1 MKLLPHQI
9 DDAKF
14 LASRKIAGC
23 FNGMGTGK
31 TLTALQATIE
41 AEVLRAV
48 IIGPPISLRMWAQE
62 AANWTGAKVQIL
74 SKGSTPIDRDPEVE
88 ILICSYEIATKRQ
101 HELMAW
107 AREPL
112 NGMRTAL
119 ICDESHA
126 LKSTKAKRTKAILGR
141 GGMCEAFEHTWLLTG
156 SPMTRWAD
164 DMIPFLF
171 RAAPQEIKKK
181 IGALSIE
188 RYNLRYCITQ
198 KRSFPGSRRPVIMTV
213 GSRNLDEL
221 GAILATCATRRTLD
235 DVWESMPSLTHTRL
249 AVEVSGIAAIN
260 RAIEKMTMAEIEQA
274 LADKEENL
282 ATMRRELGLSMIP
295 EASDFIWQRADA
307 EQGAILV
314 GAWHR
319 EVIDG
324 LVDLLHVKELRV
336 AKLDGRTSAAMKT
349 EIQRQFNDGELDVLV
364 GQIAAMGVSLNLQR
378 GGNSIVVVEEDWSY
392 EIMSQFYARLHRMGQ
407 GKPVHVDT
415 LYVDNKLAKAVHAIS
430 QAKKRA
436 AEHTRA
442 AHQEAINAGTN

>member
-260 RAIEKMTMAEIEQA
+260 RAIEKMTKNSPPHKAPPARVVSSPLVYGLLFQS
-274 LADKEENL
+274 
-282 ATMRRELGLSMIP
+282 RRGWTP
-295 EASDFIWQRADA
+295 R
-307 EQGAILV
+307 
-314 GAWHR
+314 
-319 EVIDG
+319 
-324 LVDLLHVKELRV
+324 
-336 AKLDGRTSAAMKT
+336 
-349 EIQRQFNDGELDVLV
+349 
-364 GQIAAMGVSLNLQR
+364 
-378 GGNSIVVVEEDWSY
+378 
-392 EIMSQFYARLHRMGQ
+392 
-407 GKPVHVDT
+407 
-415 LYVDNKLAKAVHAIS
+415 
-430 QAKKRA
+430 
-436 AEHTRA
+436 
-442 AHQEAINAGTN
+442 NA

>member
-1 MKLLPHQI
+1 MELLPHQI
-9 DDAKF
+9 EDAKF

-74 SKGSTPIDRDPEVE
+74 DKGTTPIDRDPEVE

-141 GGMCEAFEHTWLLTG
+141 GGMVEAFEHSWFLTG

-164 DMIPFLF
+164 DLIPFLF

-181 IGALSIE
+181 IGMLNVD
-188 RYNLRYCITQ
+188 RFNLRYCIVQ
-198 KRSFPGSRRPVIMTV
+198 ERKFSGARFPVKMTV

-235 DVWESMPSLTHTRL
+235 DVWEDMPSITHTRL
-249 AVEVSGIAAIN
+249 AVEVSGVAAIN
-260 RAIEKMTMAEIEQA
+260 REINRMSVHEIEQA
-274 LADKEENL
+274 IANNDENL
-282 ATMRRELGLSMIP
+282 ATMRRELGVSMVP
-295 EASDFIWQRADA
+295 EAADFIWQRADA

-319 EVIDG
+319 EVIDA
-324 LVDLLHVKELRV
+324 LVDLLHVKKLRV
-336 AKLDGRTSAAMKT
+336 GKLDGRTSAAHKV
-349 EIQRQFNDGELDVLV
+349 ELQRQFNEGELDVLV
-364 GQIAAMGVSLNLQR
+364 GQIGAMGVSLNLQR
-378 GGNSIVVVEEDWSY
+378 GGNAIVVVEEDWSPSV
-392 EIMSQFYARLHRMGQ
+392 MDQFYARLHRMGQ

-430 QAKKRA
+430 QAKRRA
-436 AEHTRA
+436 HTA
-442 AHQEAINAGTN
+442 TANAHQEAAQ

>member
-9 DDAKF
+9 EDAKF

-74 SKGSTPIDRDPEVE
+74 AKGTTPIDRDPEVE

-126 LKSTKAKRTKAILGR
+126 LKSTKAKRTKAVLGR

-164 DMIPFLF
+164 DLIPFLF
-171 RAAPQEIKKK
+171 RAAPDQIKKK

-249 AVEVSGIAAIN
+249 AVEVSGVSAIN
-260 RAIEKMTMAEIEQA
+260 RQLEKMTMAEIEQA
-274 LADKEENL
+274 LADKDENL

-295 EASDFIWQRADA
+295 EAADFIWQRADA

-324 LVDLLHVKELRV
+324 LVDLLHVKKLRV

-349 EIQRQFNDGELDVLV
+349 EIQRQFNEGELDVLV

-378 GGNSIVVVEEDWSY
+378 GGNSIVVVEEDWSPSV
-392 EIMSQFYARLHRMGQ
+392 MDQFYARLHRMGQ

-415 LYVDNKLAKAVHAIS
+415 LYVENKLAKAVHNIS
-430 QAKKRA
+430 NAKRRA
-436 AEHTRA
+436 HTATAE
-442 AHQEAINAGTN
+442 AHQEAAQ

>member
-9 DDAKF
+9 EDAKF

-74 SKGSTPIDRDPEVE
+74 AKGTTPIDRDPEVE

-126 LKSTKAKRTKAILGR
+126 LKSTKAKRTKAVLGR

-164 DMIPFLF
+164 DLIPFLF

-249 AVEVSGIAAIN
+249 AVEVSGVSAIN
-260 RAIEKMTMAEIEQA
+260 RQLEKMTIAEIEQA
-274 LADKEENL
+274 LADKDENL

-295 EASDFIWQRADA
+295 EAADFIWQRADA

-324 LVDLLHVKELRV
+324 LVDLLHVKKLRV

-349 EIQRQFNDGELDVLV
+349 EIQRQFNEGELDVLV

-378 GGNSIVVVEEDWSY
+378 GGNSIVVVEEDWSPSV
-392 EIMSQFYARLHRMGQ
+392 MDQFYARLHRMGQ

-415 LYVDNKLAKAVHAIS
+415 LYVENKLAKAVHNIS
-430 QAKKRA
+430 NAKRRA
-436 AEHTRA
+436 HTATAE
-442 AHQEAINAGTN
+442 AHQEAAQ

>member
-9 DDAKF
+9 EDAKF
-14 LASRKIAGC
+14 LASRRVAGC

-41 AEVLRAV
+41 AEVLRVV

-74 SKGSTPIDRDPEVE
+74 AKGSTPIDRDPEVE

-126 LKSTKAKRTKAILGR
+126 LKSTKAKRTKAVLGK
-141 GGMCEAFEHTWLLTG
+141 GGMVEAFAHSWFLTG

-164 DMIPFLF
+164 DLIPFLF
-171 RAAPQEIKKK
+171 RAAPDQIKSK
-181 IGALSIE
+181 IGGLNID
-188 RYNLRYCITQ
+188 RFNLRYCIVQ
-198 KRSFPGSRRPVIMTV
+198 QRKFPGARMPVKMTV

-221 GAILATCATRRTLD
+221 GEMLATCATRRTLD
-235 DVWESMPSLTHTRL
+235 DVWESMPALTHTRL
-249 AVEVSGIAAIN
+249 AVEVSGVAAIN
-260 RAIEKMTMAEIEQA
+260 RALEKMTVAQIERA
-274 LADKEENL
+274 LAEKDENL
-282 ATMRRELGLSMIP
+282 ASMRRELGLSLIP
-295 EASDFIWQRADA
+295 AAVDFIADRADA

-324 LVDLLHVKELRV
+324 LVDGLRAKKLRV
-336 AKLDGRTSAAMKT
+336 AQLDGRTPAAQKT
-349 EIQRQFNDGELDVLV
+349 ELQRQFNEGELDVLV

-378 GGNSIVVVEEDWSY
+378 GGNSIVVAEEDWSPAV
-392 EIMSQFYARLHRMGQ
+392 MDQFYARLHRMGQ

-415 LYVDNKLAKAVHAIS
+415 LYVENKLSTAVHRIS
-430 QAKKRA
+430 SAKRRA
-436 AEHTRA
+436 HAATA
-442 AHQEAINAGTN
+442 TAHQEAAQ

>member
-1 MKLLPHQI
+1 MELLPHQI
-9 DDAKF
+9 EDAKF

-41 AEVLRAV
+41 AEVLRVV

-74 SKGSTPIDRDPEVE
+74 AKGSTPIDRDPEVE

-101 HELMAW
+101 HELMMW

-126 LKSTKAKRTKAILGR
+126 LKSTKAKRTKAILGK

-164 DMIPFLF
+164 DLIPFLF

-181 IGALSIE
+181 IGALNID
-188 RYNLRYCITQ
+188 RFNLRYCIVQ
-198 KRSFPGSRRPVIMTV
+198 ERKFPGAYRPVKMTV

-260 RAIEKMTMAEIEQA
+260 RALEKMTMAQIEDAIAQN
-274 LADKEENL
+274 DENL

-295 EASDFIWQRADA
+295 EAADFIWQRADA

-324 LVDLLHVKELRV
+324 LVEELTKKKLRV
-336 AKLDGRTSAAMKT
+336 AKLDGRTPAAQKT
-349 EIQRQFNDGELDVLV
+349 ELQRQFNEGELDVLV
-364 GQIAAMGVSLNLQR
+364 GQIAAMGVSLNLQK
-378 GGNSIVVVEEDWSY
+378 GGNAIVVVEEDWSPSV
-392 EIMSQFYARLHRMGQ
+392 MDQFYARLHRMGQ

-430 QAKKRA
+430 MAKRRA
-436 AEHTRA
+436 HTA
-442 AHQEAINAGTN
+442 TSTAHQEAAQ

>member
-1 MKLLPHQI
+1 MELLPHQI
-9 DDAKF
+9 EDAKF

-74 SKGSTPIDRDPEVE
+74 AKGSTPIDRDPEVE

-112 NGMRTAL
+112 NGMRSAL

-126 LKSTKAKRTKAILGR
+126 LKSTKAKRTKAILGK
-141 GGMCEAFEHTWLLTG
+141 GGMVEAFEHSWFLTG

-164 DMIPFLF
+164 DLIPFLF
-171 RAAPQEIKKK
+171 RAAPQQIKKK
-181 IGALSIE
+181 IGALNID
-188 RYNLRYCITQ
+188 RFNLRYCIVQ
-198 KRSFPGSRRPVIMTV
+198 ERKFAGARFPVKMTV

-221 GAILATCATRRTLD
+221 GAILADCATRRTLD

-249 AVEVSGIAAIN
+249 AVEVSGVAAIN
-260 RAIEKMTMAEIEQA
+260 RAIEKMTMAQIEDAISQN
-274 LADKEENL
+274 DENL

-295 EASDFIWQRADA
+295 EAADFIWQRADA

-324 LVDLLHVKELRV
+324 LVEALTKKKLRV
-336 AKLDGRTSAAMKT
+336 AKLDGRTPAAQKT
-349 EIQRQFNDGELDVLV
+349 ELQRQFNDGELDVLV
-364 GQIAAMGVSLNLQR
+364 GQIAAMGVSLNLQK
-378 GGNSIVVVEEDWSY
+378 GGNAIVIVEEDWSPSV
-392 EIMSQFYARLHRMGQ
+392 MDQFYARLHRMGQ

-430 QAKKRA
+430 MAKRRA
-436 AEHTRA
+436 HTA
-442 AHQEAINAGTN
+442 TATAHQEAAQ